1 MPTPNAVPRAN
12 LRRATRQVTTEL
24 PVEEAVLPTPTPAPP
39 SRSSGARA
47 ARDTAV
53 TAATTAS
60 PPRPAP
66 IPEPEVEAVDAD
78 DADDDA
84 FGPEDVLEASGST
97 ETPTPVSRAT
107 SIESV
112 PVRASSERVQI
123 ALPQENLST
132 QVSPSDLVMPKL
144 MLAQG
149 TSDVNK
155 AFRRSNGEQGVQEG
169 NWYVTV
175 TNRNLG
181 ETVHFVPVHMYRE
194 RSYYVTGEGVQCRSR
209 DLVHGEGNPGIL
221 CEGTR
226 EERELLGE
234 RERGCELRLWN
245 GKTAPECGITM
256 FFPGFVILDLDKPEG
271 KNLVYAELQMRGTHI
286 SRARQL
292 ITLVQTEAGGIWRN
306 AIIELGIDEQENP
319 KGTWYIPTVSFL
331 DTTEGDEF
339 KRFRRSAERYA
350 RQLGVIDPPS
360 YAEMGTEE

>member
-12 LRRATRQVTTEL
+12 LRRATQ
-24 PVEEAVLPTPTPAPP
+24 PTPTEPSVDASTPTPTAPP
-39 SRSSGARA
+39 RPSGARA
-47 ARDTAV
+47 ARGTATR
-53 TAATTAS
+53 TATVATA
-60 PPRPAP
+60 PRPAP
-66 IPEPEVEAVDAD
+66 QPEPELAADDTD

-84 FGPEDVLEASGST
+84 FGPEGVLEASAAT

-112 PVRASSERVQI
+112 PVRATSERTAI

-132 QVSPSDLVMPKL
+132 QVTNADLVMPKL
-144 MLAQG
+144 MLSQG

-155 AFRRSNGEQGVQEG
+155 AFRRTNGEQGVQEG
-169 NWYVTV
+169 NWYVTL
-175 TNRNLG
+175 TGRNLG
-181 ETVHFVPVHMYRE
+181 DTVHFVPVHMYRQ

-209 DLVHGEGNPGIL
+209 DMLQGEGNPGIL

-226 EERELLGE
+226 EERELYDE

-245 GKTAPECGITM
+245 GKTAPQCGVTF
-256 FFPGFVILDLDKPEG
+256 FFPGYVILDLDKPEG

-292 ITLVQTEAGGIWRN
+292 ITLVQSEADQIWRN
-306 AIIELGIDEQENP
+306 AIIELGIEEQSNP
-319 KGTWYIPTVSFL
+319 KGTWYTPTVSFF

-339 KRFRRSAERYA
+339 KRFRRQADRAA
-350 RQLGVIDPPS
+350 RQWGAIDPVQYVES
-360 YAEMGTEE
+360 GTDE